1 MNYLDQV
8 YGKVEI
14 TEPVILEL
22 IKSPSLQRL
31 KGIDQGGYPKLFAK
45 PEIKIKD
52 LEHSRFNHSLGV
64 YFLLCKFN
72 ASLEEQIAG
81 LIHDVS
87 HSVFSH
93 CIDYV
98 FNQLSE
104 KHHDHQDRIFKSFI
118 KKTTIPKILKKHG
131 FEPAYIL
138 NERNFPLKEKP
149 LPNLCADRIDYC
161 LREALIFEEI
171 NKKEVNYFLANLM
184 VKGNNWVFKNLKS
197 AKNFAHLFYLMNT
210 KYYSGL
216 ISAIM
221 FRTVGDYLKYS
232 LEKNYIQKSDLYT
245 TDKKVL
251 DKIRKYHYRDQKLK
265 ILFARMND
273 RQLTIN
279 NPNHYDAKVF
289 CKSRV
294 VDPLC
299 QHQGKI
305 KKLSEFDLNWQKILE
320 KETKPKQYFLKFQ
333 E

>member
-1 MNYLDQV
+1 MQYLDQV
-8 YGKVEI
+8 YGKVKV

-22 IKSPSLQRL
+22 INSPSLKRL
-31 KGIDQGGYPKLFAK
+31 KGVDQGGYQKLFAK
-45 PEIKIKD
+45 PKIKISGY
-52 LEHSRFNHSLGV
+52 EHSRFNHSLGV
-64 YFLLCKFN
+64 YLLLRKFN
-72 ASLEEQIAG
+72 TSLEEQIAG

-98 FNQLSE
+98 FSQLSE
-104 KHHDHQDRIFKSFI
+104 KYHDHQDRIFKNFVG
-118 KKTTIPKILKKHG
+118 KTTIPKILKKHG
-131 FEPAYIL
+131 LEPAYIL
-138 NERNFPLKEKP
+138 NESNFPLKEKP
-149 LPNLCADRIDYC
+149 LPDLCADRIDYC

-171 NKKEVNYFLANLM
+171 NKKQNKYFLDNLM
-184 VKGNNWVFKNLKS
+184 VKNKNWVFKNFKS
-197 AKNFAHLFYLMNT
+197 AKKFAQLFYLMNT

-232 LEKNYIQKSDLYT
+232 LEKSYIQKKDLYT
-245 TDKKVL
+245 TDKEVL
-251 DKIRKYHYRDQKLK
+251 DKIKKFHHRDQKLK

-273 RQLTIN
+273 RQLTTN
-279 NPNHYDAKVF
+279 NPDHYDAKVF
-289 CKSRV
+289 CKSRA

-305 KKLSEFDLNWQKILE
+305 KRLSELNKNWQKILE